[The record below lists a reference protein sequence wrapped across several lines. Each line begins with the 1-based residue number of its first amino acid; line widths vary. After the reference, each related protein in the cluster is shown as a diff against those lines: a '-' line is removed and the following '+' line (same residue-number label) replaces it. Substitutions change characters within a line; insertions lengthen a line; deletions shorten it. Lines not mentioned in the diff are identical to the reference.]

1 MKRRLITPI
10 RAFSVIK
17 GEKTAASAQGPLI
30 QPVPAEKLRAWLPPE
45 RIPFKSSQDIP
56 LNGKRH
62 LPQQR
67 TLEALKL
74 GLHISASGFNIYL
87 SGEADLGRSVLLRD
101 LLVPYA
107 KKGQTPPDLIYVYNF
122 RDPDSPVLIKLA
134 AGQGRKIKSARA
146 KSFARIRKEILR
158 RIEEAP
164 HTQSRS
170 LLMSRLHTRRERL
183 MKQMNRMAM
192 TSGFNL
198 GLDDS
203 GGMTLYPLL
212 EGKRLSEQEF
222 EGLEPPLRAELKLKS
237 ESLLEPISAFMR
249 KLAKAEEDF
258 LDQERSLER
267 DLLQDVLKLCLEPL
281 EKKFATADEEKKLE
295 VFFKDLREHTLE
307 NIESL
312 LPPDFQMKSQR
323 PQPAPAP
330 YSYDPQPQYDLAP
343 RYDVNLFVDNAE
355 GGGAP
360 VVFENHPTLAN
371 LMGCV
376 ERESEMGALVTDFTL
391 IKSGSIHRANG
402 GYLILRMEDALQY
415 PEAWEALLRSLRA
428 GRARMEEAE
437 GESAG
442 RTKGI
447 SPEPVPLSLKVI
459 LVGKEDLYEML
470 LMADDRF
477 SKLFK
482 IKAHLSEHMPRNS
495 AGIRTYLSHM
505 RRIIEDDALLPFD
518 QGAMAGLVDYGSRII
533 EDQQKLSL
541 KYPILREVMVE
552 ASAQASLGGKK
563 KVSAAILR
571 KTLDARNFR
580 SNLVEEAFMEEYDR
594 GIIKVATSG
603 EAVGKVNGLSVSFY
617 GDFEFG
623 LPHEISCT
631 VGVGTGGII
640 DLERD
645 AELGGPIHTKAM
657 MILKSYLV
665 GAFARNKPLVLT
677 GSLGFEQNYSGIEGD
692 SASGAELAALLSA
705 LSGVPL
711 RLSLAFT
718 GALGQD
724 GRIMAVG
731 GVTRKIEGFFQVC
744 KRQGLTGEQGVI
756 LPKDNL
762 CHVLLQGEVFEAVRT
777 GKFHVYAVSHI
788 SEAME
793 ILSGLPSGKAGRDG
807 TYAKGSVYALT
818 DARLAELTRI
828 SLRCNGVTASSRPFR

>member
-1 MKRRLITPI
+1 LVSSP
-10 RAFSVIK
+10 A
-17 GEKTAASAQGPLI
+17 
-30 QPVPAEKLRAWLPPE
+30 PAEKLRAWLAPE
-45 RIPFKSSQDIP
+45 SIPFKSSLDIP

-62 LPQQR
+62 QPQQR
-67 TLEALKL
+67 ALEALKL
-74 GLHISASGFNIYL
+74 GLHITASGFNIYL

-101 LLVPYA
+101 ILTPYA
-107 KKGQTPPDLIYVYNF
+107 KKGPNPPDLIYVYNF
-122 RDPDSPVLIKLA
+122 KDPDAPALIRLP
-134 AGQGRKIKSARA
+134 AGQGRKIKTALGRA
-146 KSFARIRKEILR
+146 FTRIRKEIIR
-158 RIEEAP
+158 RLEQAS
-164 HTQSRS
+164 HTHSRS
-170 LLMSRLHTRRERL
+170 LLMDRLHLRRERL
-183 MKQMNRMAM
+183 MKQMNRMAL
-192 TSGFNL
+192 TRGFNL

-203 GGMTLYPLL
+203 GGMTLYPLI

-237 ESLLEPISAFMR
+237 ESLLEPISSFMR

-258 LDQERSLER
+258 LDQERTLER
-267 DLLQDVLKLCLEPL
+267 ELLHEVLTICLDPL
-281 EKKFATADEEKKLE
+281 EKKFAPADGEKKLSR
-295 VFFKDLREHTLE
+295 FFHDLREHTLE
-307 NIESL
+307 NIEAL
-312 LPPDFQMKSQR
+312 LPPDLPLKAAR
-323 PQPAPAP
+323 PQSQPALPP
-330 YSYDPQPQYDLAP
+330 YPYDPQPPYDLTP
-343 RYDVNLFVDNAE
+343 RYDVNLFVDNAD

-360 VVFENHPTLAN
+360 VIFENHPTLAN

-376 ERESEMGALVTDFTL
+376 ERESEMGALITDFTL

-402 GYLILRMEDALQY
+402 GYLVLRMEDVLQY
-415 PEAWEALLRSLRA
+415 PEAWEALLRALRA
-428 GRARMEEAE
+428 NRALIEEGD
-437 GESAG
+437 GESGG

-447 SPEPVPLSLKVI
+447 SPEAVPLNLKVI
-459 LVGKEDLYEML
+459 LVGKEELYEML

-482 IKAHLSEHMPRNS
+482 IKAHLTEHMPRNKT
-495 AGIRTYLSHM
+495 GISIYLSHM

-518 QGAMAGLVDYGSRII
+518 QEAMAGLVDFGSLII

-541 KYPILREVMVE
+541 KYPLLREIMVE
-552 ASAQASLGGKK
+552 ASAHAAMGNKK
-563 KVSAAILR
+563 KVNAAILR
-571 KTLDARNFR
+571 KTLEARKFR

-594 GIIKVATSG
+594 GIIKVVTSG
-603 EAVGKVNGLSVSFY
+603 SAVGKVNGLSVSFY

-631 VGVGTGGII
+631 VGAGSGGII

-677 GSLGFEQNYSGIEGD
+677 GSLGFEQNYCGIEGD

-705 LSGVPL
+705 LSGLPL

-744 KRQGLTGEQGVI
+744 KRQGLTGDQGVI
-756 LPKDNL
+756 LPRDNL
-762 CHVLLQGEVFEAVRT
+762 SHVLLQGKVFEAVKA
-777 GKFHVYAVSHI
+777 GKFHIYAVRHI

-793 ILSGLPSGKAGRDG
+793 ILSGRASGQAGPDG
-807 TYAKGSVYALT
+807 AYPKGSLYALA
-818 DARLAELTRI
+818 DARLTELTRI
-828 SLRCNGVTASSRPFR
+828 SLRCNGVGKP